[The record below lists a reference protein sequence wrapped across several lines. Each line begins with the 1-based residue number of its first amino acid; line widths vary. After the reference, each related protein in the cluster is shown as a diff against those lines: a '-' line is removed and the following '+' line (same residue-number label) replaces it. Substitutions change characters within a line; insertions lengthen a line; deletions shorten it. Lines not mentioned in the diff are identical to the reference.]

1 MNPMLLPGK
10 ISMDSQLMT
19 EAPDAESAED
29 DSEVVHTVDG
39 VFLQHSGLWQLWQA
53 EFFEECVVF
62 GCGVADLAVEGG

>member
-1 MNPMLLPGK
+1 
-10 ISMDSQLMT
+10 MT